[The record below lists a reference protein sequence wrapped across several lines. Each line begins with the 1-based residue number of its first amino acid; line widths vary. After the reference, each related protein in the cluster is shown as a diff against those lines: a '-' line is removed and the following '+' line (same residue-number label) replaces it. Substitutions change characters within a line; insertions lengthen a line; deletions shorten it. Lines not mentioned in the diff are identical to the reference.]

1 MPSSVSLLYSV
12 LPPCFAMIFT
22 YGGGNPSAYGLM
34 RRPEGKMLSAA
45 CVESAK
51 ANEEGKMSS
60 YCFLQQWSGGDLPR
74 SPFLLVEGQI
84 DAGFGR
90 NRRPNSSIALAQTLP
105 FRKIGHGYELLAA

>member
-1 MPSSVSLLYSV
+1 MSGSVSLLYSV
-12 LPPCFAMIFT
+12 LAPRFAMIFT

-34 RRPEGKMLSAA
+34 RTPEGKMLSAA

-60 YCFLQQWSGGDLPR
+60 CCFLRQWSGEDLPR
-74 SPFLLVEGQI
+74 SPFPLVEGRI

-90 NRRPNSSIALAQTLP
+90 N
-105 FRKIGHGYELLAA
+105 